1 LKEVAK
7 SNENYYEARKND
19 ISLRIKAAGSFSVHY
34 VIELSGAD
42 LLKLGILK

>member
-1 LKEVAK
+1 LKEVVK
-7 SNENYYEARKND
+7 DNENYYEVKKND

-34 VIELSGAD
+34 VIELSGTD